1 MVVVS
6 TAPSVRVTV
15 PEALG
20 LPRDH
25 PQQNW
30 EAELYT
36 ALRMLGFPIVFDT
49 NFAADLTIVEE
60 GTELL
65 HRYAPLALALP
76 SGCRLGAVVAVPP
89 QVPHRQAHP
98 DLR

>member
-1 MVVVS
+1 M
-6 TAPSVRVTV
+6 RVTV

-20 LPRDH
+20 LPRDT

-30 EAELYT
+30 EQELYT
-36 ALRMLGFPIVFDT
+36 ALRLLGFPIVFDT

-65 HRYAPLALALP
+65 HRCGPVTLEI
-76 SGCRLGAVVAVPP
+76 
-89 QVPHRQAHP
+89 
-98 DLR
+98 